1 MRKGFDYSKKEL
13 VSSLRQSCQRH
24 LKYVF
29 KSFFD
34 CASTSLLELA
44 SKAETN
50 RLQTLYL
57 DAQRL
62 MRSRRNSIET
72 RLLDQVLASF
82 ALLESGSLKG
92 SEHSRSHNIDHTT
105 AYNHL
110 ELLGNEDLEVMIAL
124 DNGTTR
130 AMDTY
135 KQSLYLLSRRF
146 EALFGGGRSLVN
158 AMPMSPDVLMENFA
172 EAISDGMLAVETQVI
187 LINLFSQACFDPEY
201 KKLIDSANAQLE
213 RAGVL
218 PKLDDKT
225 AVTPS
230 KPAPQKPAESI
241 NKFNADNSA
250 LADNSNQPSKQRIS
264 PIDGSEQESSA
275 TTAESGIEATNEGT
289 SQASRVQ
296 TELLARISSLLE
308 VGDRQQNLGHQVFL
322 GKPEVIAAIDRQV
335 ASQNLLSGTSPLQPG
350 QLSEALERSLNDE
363 AADGHQGLHHNDAS
377 VFKLV
382 GKTFGHLSETS
393 PMAAEV
399 QRVINR
405 CELPLL
411 KLALQKPLV
420 LEQQNHP
427 IRRLFNEMADYAI
440 GLEQGNCE
448 ENKIYRHMLKLSEHM
463 LSASFSEQ
471 QVPQMLMEFMSAVD
485 TERRSSKIQTQR
497 QLEEV
502 AAKEKI
508 NWAFTRVEEEIN
520 SRLLGHELPVAILN
534 FAEQHWC
541 KVLHIAHLRGGEG
554 SVEWQDG
561 LRILDRLL
569 ALELVP
575 VQQREK
581 QLVSQLLED
590 IDYRLKHIA
599 IDAIQLID
607 QMERLQFILEPGLP
621 ANVTPLN
628 VGERRE
634 PPAKD
639 QVKRI
644 VVSSVEIEIPGE
656 NISLALNAMESM
668 EMPEKQCLAELQK
681 GSWIELSDDIKSQT
695 RGKLVGIVGPTW
707 KYLFVNNKGKLVA
720 ELNRARLAKQLLEGR
735 ARVLDSSHLFDKAIK
750 GAINDIKEL
759 SVAV

>member
-1 MRKGFDYSKKEL
+1 
-13 VSSLRQSCQRH
+13 
-24 LKYVF
+24 
-29 KSFFD
+29 
-34 CASTSLLELA
+34 
-44 SKAETN
+44 
-50 RLQTLYL
+50 
-57 DAQRL
+57 
-62 MRSRRNSIET
+62 
-72 RLLDQVLASF
+72 
-82 ALLESGSLKG
+82 
-92 SEHSRSHNIDHTT
+92 
-105 AYNHL
+105 
-110 ELLGNEDLEVMIAL
+110 
-124 DNGTTR
+124 
-130 AMDTY
+130 
-135 KQSLYLLSRRF
+135 
-146 EALFGGGRSLVN
+146 
-158 AMPMSPDVLMENFA
+158 
-172 EAISDGMLAVETQVI
+172 
-187 LINLFSQACFDPEY
+187 
-201 KKLIDSANAQLE
+201 
-213 RAGVL
+213 
-218 PKLDDKT
+218 
-225 AVTPS
+225 
-230 KPAPQKPAESI
+230 
-241 NKFNADNSA
+241 
-250 LADNSNQPSKQRIS
+250 
-264 PIDGSEQESSA
+264 
-275 TTAESGIEATNEGT
+275 
-289 SQASRVQ
+289 
-296 TELLARISSLLE
+296 
-308 VGDRQQNLGHQVFL
+308 
-322 GKPEVIAAIDRQV
+322 
-335 ASQNLLSGTSPLQPG
+335 
-350 QLSEALERSLNDE
+350 
-363 AADGHQGLHHNDAS
+363 
-377 VFKLV
+377 
-382 GKTFGHLSETS
+382 
-393 PMAAEV
+393 
-399 QRVINR
+399 
-405 CELPLL
+405 
-411 KLALQKPLV
+411 
-420 LEQQNHP
+420 
-427 IRRLFNEMADYAI
+427 
-440 GLEQGNCE
+440 
-448 ENKIYRHMLKLSEHM
+448 M

-471 QVPQMLMEFMSAVD
+471 QVPQILMEFMSAVD

-581 QLVSQLLED
+581 QLVSQLLKD

-607 QMERLQFILEPGLP
+607 QMDRLQFILEPGLP
-621 ANVTPLN
+621 AHVTPLN

-634 PPAKD
+634 PSAKD

-668 EMPEKQCLAELQK
+668 EMPEKQCLAELHK